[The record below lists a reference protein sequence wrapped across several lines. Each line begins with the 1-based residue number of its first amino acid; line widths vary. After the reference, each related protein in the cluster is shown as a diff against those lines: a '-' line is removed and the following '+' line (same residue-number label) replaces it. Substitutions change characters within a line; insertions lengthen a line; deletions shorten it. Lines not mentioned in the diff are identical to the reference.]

1 MNEIEKAQLAQTTI
15 QCLMEASG
23 SLEEIPGLIAKV
35 IEVKA
40 WERRLHHGRLYEL
53 PSLRDLVTRKPPEG
67 WGQNPDKI
75 EALLKGSPE
84 VLAAWREEMT
94 NKPHVHAGDGDNV
107 TIRPERG
114 NRKSYTLSRLKRENA
129 ELFEQVVAGELS
141 ANAAAIKAG
150 WRKPTVTIPLGG
162 DPDRLARAFV
172 SKLGKELAHAVA
184 TAIFAGAG
192 DGKGA

>member
-1 MNEIEKAQLAQTTI
+1 MNEIEKAQLAQSTV
-15 QCLMEASG
+15 QCFTGACGRLDQ
-23 SLEEIPGLIAKV
+23 LPRLLAKV
-35 IEVKA
+35 IEVRA

-75 EALLKGSPE
+75 EALLKDSPE

-94 NKPHVHAGDGDNV
+94 NKPHVHLGDNDNIS
-107 TIRPERG
+107 IRPEQG
-114 NRKSYTLSRLKRENA
+114 TSKSYTLSRLKRENA
-129 ELFEQVVAGELS
+129 ELFEQVVAGKLS

-184 TAIFAGAG
+184 SAIFAGAG
-192 DGKGA
+192 DR